1 MLLKGGKILKSSEKP
16 STNLIIKKRLIVL
29 FGILFFILLFLV
41 GRLGWIQIVQ
51 GEKLKKIAVEQWNNE
66 VKVDAKRG
74 EILDRNGERQAVS
87 ASCKR
92 ADIYMPDVRKVEKY
106 DKNIKNEISSKIA
119 SILGQ
124 KQEDILKKL
133 NATLSNGLPV
143 NSITIE
149 RRIDNSKGDEIKKL
163 NLPGIIVSEDTKRF
177 YPNGNFES
185 QVLGFTNI
193 DSQGQEG
200 IELKYDKELKGTPGT
215 INMETD
221 RDGRELPYGI
231 SKYNAPVNGSNI
243 TLTIDEAMQLY
254 VEKALEKA
262 VAENKAK
269 SATAIVMDPRTGEI
283 LSMASKPD
291 FNPNSPK
298 NMSNYKTVQDM
309 MQSWNNK
316 AVTFT
321 FEPGSVFK
329 LVTAT
334 AALDQNIVNDST
346 RFNCPGYL
354 NVAGRRINDWR
365 RTGDGIEDFAEIL
378 QNSCNVGF
386 MILGGEL
393 GKDKLYKY
401 IDAFGFG
408 KKTGIDVNYEET
420 GYEVPINKVGP
431 VELANIAFG
440 QGIVVTP
447 IQLTSAYAAIAN
459 EGKMMVPHLV
469 KSIDSTDQDG
479 NIISRNEIQ
488 PKLSRQVVNANTA
501 NKLLGYLETVITVG
515 GGQAAYIEDYHIAGK
530 TGTAQK
536 AENGRYIPDKYVS
549 TFIGMAPVDNPQF
562 VVFVAVDEP
571 DPSNYY
577 ASHVVAP
584 VARQIFK
591 DLLTMKSIPPGK
603 SNESGIYVV
612 PNMVG
617 LTGTD
622 AQKRLKFSGFTAVVQ
637 GSGTTVKSTNPASGA
652 SAKSGSKVIL
662 NMGN

>member
-92 ADIYMPDVRKVEKY
+92 ADVYMPDVRKVEKY
-106 DKNIKNEISSKIA
+106 DKNIKNEISLKIA